1 MLLIP
6 CPYCEE
12 MRPEIEFRYGG
23 EAHIAR
29 AADPGSLSDAALA
42 DYLYYRSNPKG
53 WHVERWHHQSGC
65 GRFFNAVRHTVT
77 DALIATSK
85 SGEPKRDLGGP
96 LVRAKS

>member
-12 MRPEIEFRYGG
+12 PRPEIEFRYGG

-29 AADPGSLSDAALA
+29 SADPTGLSDAALA
-42 DYLYYRSNPKG
+42 DYLYFRSNPKG
-53 WHVERWHHQSGC
+53 WHYERWQHQSGC

-77 DALIATSK
+77 DRIIGTYKA
-85 SGEPKRDLGGP
+85 GEPKPDLA
-96 LVRAKS
+96 LYRVRAGS